1 MSKYDESSIAINTS
15 NGILEFIIKCN
26 EDGYYHRVLY
36 TLPYC
41 TRTIE
46 EDGVLYADDRFITLI
61 SDPLVC
67 KELSENT
74 LNKVIRD
81 AIIFITSRGKLV
93 DISNSDKFINDFIN
107 KNETC
112 EYVKDIDIFPYD
124 GQINLDDEVM
134 QRLCIE
140 KPVRNACKY
149 LTSNGVNTLMS
160 SANRYNVESKDE
172 PVNENKL
179 YIGHDDK
186 WVIGNG
192 YAWIMLDW
200 NDLSSTNK
208 QYFMNAVKHDDFV
221 KLYEYIDVPREVALE
236 YDYEHSK
243 IIEGLNI
250 KYQTG
255 EEDYDANKVILFG
268 NNSLNNYD
276 LNVEHCRFKT
286 VVLRYPVDEKTTA
299 KEADEFFMN
308 FGKKIVKNNQEKN
321 IRLTLKNDEQNNN
334 I

>member
-1 MSKYDESSIAINTS
+1 M
-15 NGILEFIIKCN
+15 
-26 EDGYYHRVLY
+26 
-36 TLPYC
+36 
-41 TRTIE
+41 
-46 EDGVLYADDRFITLI
+46 
-61 SDPLVC
+61 
-67 KELSENT
+67 SENT

-255 EEDYDANKVILFG
+255 EKDYDE
-268 NNSLNNYD
+268 NNRKAG
-276 LNVEHCRFKT
+276 V
-286 VVLRYPVDEKTTA
+286 
-299 KEADEFFMN
+299 
-308 FGKKIVKNNQEKN
+308 
-321 IRLTLKNDEQNNN
+321 
-334 I
+334 

>member
-41 TRTIE
+41 TRAIE

-61 SDPLVC
+61 SDPLEC

-160 SANRYNVESKDE
+160 SAN
-172 PVNENKL
+172 
-179 YIGHDDK
+179 I
-186 WVIGNG
+186 
-192 YAWIMLDW
+192 
-200 NDLSSTNK
+200 LS
-208 QYFMNAVKHDDFV
+208 V
-221 KLYEYIDVPREVALE
+221 
-236 YDYEHSK
+236 
-243 IIEGLNI
+243 
-250 KYQTG
+250 
-255 EEDYDANKVILFG
+255 
-268 NNSLNNYD
+268 
-276 LNVEHCRFKT
+276 
-286 VVLRYPVDEKTTA
+286 
-299 KEADEFFMN
+299 
-308 FGKKIVKNNQEKN
+308 
-321 IRLTLKNDEQNNN
+321 
-334 I
+334 